1 LHSGS
6 RATVALIYRAVKHL
20 EITLLRFVQPQ
31 LEVRYLAGIAEID
44 GAPFDVE
51 DAVRRSTGNRGIN
64 ATVAARVSRAAAVC
78 IRAQI
83 IPVRVNAV
91 VVVGP
96 WQTNVGEC
104 RICRRELGISVG
116 RDIHAVESLVV

>member
-1 LHSGS
+1 MHSGS
-6 RATVALIYRAVKHL
+6 RATVALIHRTVNNIETIL
-20 EITLLRFVQPQ
+20 PFVQSQ
-31 LEVRYLAGIAEID
+31 FEVRSLARIEKVD

-51 DAVRRSTGNRGIN
+51 DAVRRSTGNRRVN
-64 ATVAARVSRAAAVC
+64 ATVAARVTRAAAVC

-91 VVVGP
+91 VVIGP

-116 RDIHAVESLVV
+116 RNIHAVESLVV

>member
-1 LHSGS
+1 MHSRG
-6 RATVALIYRAVKHL
+6 RASVALIHRAVNDIETIL
-20 EITLLRFVQPQ
+20 PFVQPQ
-31 LEVRYLAGIAEID
+31 LEVGRLTGIAEID

-51 DAVRRSTGNRGIN
+51 DAVRRSTGNRRVN
-64 ATVAARVSRAAAVC
+64 ATVAIRVSRAAAVC